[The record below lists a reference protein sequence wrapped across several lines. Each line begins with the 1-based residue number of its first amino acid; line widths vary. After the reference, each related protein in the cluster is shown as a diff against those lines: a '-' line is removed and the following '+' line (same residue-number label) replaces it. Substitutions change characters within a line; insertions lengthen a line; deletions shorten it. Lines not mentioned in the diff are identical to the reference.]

1 MPYLGFILPTLGP
14 AELVVILGIAVLIFG
29 GRKIPELGKGLG
41 EGIRNF
47 KQSLSAGSSEPADSK
62 KPERPA

>member
-1 MPYLGFILPTLGP
+1 MPFRVGIPEL
-14 AELVVILGIAVLIFG
+14 LVVLGIALLIFG

-47 KQSLSAGSSEPADSK
+47 KTALRGDEK
-62 KPERPA
+62 KPPQPQQQPPQPSQSS

>member
-1 MPYLGFILPTLGP
+1 VPHIGIPEL
-14 AELVVILGIAVLIFG
+14 LVVLGIAVLIFG

-47 KQSLSAGSSEPADSK
+47 KTAMRGDEK
-62 KPERPA
+62 KPPQPQQPQQPPQPS